1 MFHVFNGDRG
11 SDQSRRSAA
20 PNNQLLSHSPLHAIK
35 TNPSTI
41 ERCHQ
46 STSSEPVLP
55 GKSISASARL
65 QLPVGARREWG
76 DASRTAHTWE
86 NRWESCN
93 EELTYTWLWSGF
105 HDDNWNNYQH
115 FKELLFGEFFSYLS
129 SCKRQT
135 AEICFDR
142 LLKFQV
148 INKQKKEGILSRC
161 LRSAASSPQGDSF
174 ISTPTNLRNHRLSA
188 CLTNSS
194 HVLSSVFTTNMST
207 QHASFQLNKLSA
219 EKLLTQ
225 ECQSCNLLILA
236 NI

>member
-1 MFHVFNGDRG
+1 MPPKH
-11 SDQSRRSAA
+11 
-20 PNNQLLSHSPLHAIK
+20 L
-35 TNPSTI
+35 
-41 ERCHQ
+41 C
-46 STSSEPVLP
+46 SEPVLP

-65 QLPVGARREWG
+65 QLPVGARPEWG

-135 AEICFDR
+135 AEICLDR

-148 INKQKKEGILSRC
+148 INKQKKKEFSADAWEAQRAAHRVIHLSPHLQTYVTTDSVHAWQTAHMC
-161 LRSAASSPQGDSF
+161 SAVFSLLTCQH
-174 ISTPTNLRNHRLSA
+174 STPHF
-188 CLTNSS
+188 NSS
-194 HVLSSVFTTNMST
+194 TNWAQKNSWLKNVRAAIFWYLQT
-207 QHASFQLNKLSA
+207 FKTLFLEFKLIKKVPSI
-219 EKLLTQ
+219 EYIVETN
-225 ECQSCNLLILA
+225 E
-236 NI
+236 